1 MKLSNLLVEN
11 KVDEFKSKFSTKFS
25 EENLN
30 KIVSVIPTRFLMWVG
45 KALDNINF
53 DENLSKVAAAITSFD
68 KISSSLPLT
77 DINQYQSV
85 DQLVDA
91 INSYV
96 TRIRRDYEQVP
107 GGNVVY
113 NDERFFVVNPQT
125 HDASCYYGR
134 GTKWC
139 TASDGDYQFHKHNDT
154 GKLFYIL
161 DRTKA
166 SNDPEYKVAL
176 MRNFDG
182 GLSFF
187 DAKNQL
193 INSGWI
199 LRSPEYNQIMDSIE
213 SYMKDVYSE
222 QIRIYQDA
230 ELKKKETQRIRQL
243 EIQREVSRKQRE
255 SEERRENRE
264 WELNGDC
271 PDEGIRA
278 HAVLKYLID
287 TEGAETY
294 TPDEIDEI
302 NDLRSQILQMEDDP
316 DFEDE
321 VQEMKDRIND
331 IMSGKIDVYD
341 IVPTGEFYYM
351 SEFEVVNIDFYGQ
364 RYAAGDEDE
373 INRSAIE
380 STENLIDDV
389 GYDAFSKSFLE
400 SHIDEE
406 EVEQLIE
413 RWYED
418 DISENPEYYVDEQY
432 RQLSDDQIEIIQ
444 MDEKR
449 IERIRKEI
457 AYYNDWMDEN
467 EYDNDTY
474 EKITARIDKLE
485 DMITELDSNIQDQ
498 KDDPEGDFDPD
509 RVQDA
514 IDDMVSDRIGDP
526 LGFLNEY
533 GFDIKDYIDK
543 EGLIDDVISSDGYG
557 HILNSYDGNSDE
569 YKIEGK
575 WIHVIRID

>member
-30 KIVSVIPTRFLMWVG
+30 KIVSVIPTRFLMWAG
-45 KALDNINF
+45 KMLDNINF
-53 DENLSKVAAAITSFD
+53 DENLSKITAAITSFD

-139 TASDGDYQFHKHNDT
+139 TASDGDYQFHKHNDI

-161 DRTKA
+161 DRTKS
-166 SNDPEYKVAL
+166 SNDPEYKIAL

-187 DAKNQL
+187 DATNQL

-199 LRSPEYNQIMDSIE
+199 LRSPEYDRIMDSIE

-230 ELKKKETQRIRQL
+230 ELKKKEQQKIRQL
-243 EIQREVSRKQRE
+243 EIQREITRKQRE

-278 HAVLKYLID
+278 HAVLQYLID
-287 TEGAETY
+287 TEGVETY
-294 TPDEIDEI
+294 TPEDIDEI

-321 VQEMKDRIND
+321 VQEMKDRVND

-351 SEFEVVNIDFYGQ
+351 TEFEVVNIDFYGQ

-373 INRSAIE
+373 IHRSAIE

-418 DISENPEYYVDEQY
+418 DVNENPEYYVDEKY
-432 RQLSDDQIEIIQ
+432 RQLSDDQIELIQ
-444 MDEKR
+444 MNEKR
-449 IERIRKEI
+449 IERVRSEI
-457 AYYNDWMDEN
+457 AYYTDWMEEN
-467 EYDNDTY
+467 EYDDDTY
-474 EKITARIDKLE
+474 EKITAKISKLE
-485 DMITELDSNIQDQ
+485 EKITELDEFIQDE
-498 KDDPEGDFDPD
+498 KDAPEGDFDPD
-509 RVQDA
+509 EVQAA
-514 IDDMVSDRIGDP
+514 IDDIVSDRIGDP

-543 EGLIDDVISSDGYG
+543 EELVDDVISSDGYG